1 MRKLSL
7 AVVRWNGVPTVAQR
21 RGCGGGKGNRRRWG
35 SSGNAG
41 ARVRVRGLPFVQWR
55 SHTGVRAQSRGG
67 RRRSRRGGRYAGEER
82 GEEEEALTRG
92 ARRSE
97 GDGEELER
105 ASALGLREKATGRLG
120 PCGGEEKEEGLL
132 GLGCLLSFLLL
143 FSFCFSNSLIQTN
156 YLNSNYHLNSNP

>member
-55 SHTGVRAQSRGG
+55 SHTGVRAQSRGVAG
-67 RRRSRRGGRYAGEER
+67 DLGGGAVTPGKKEER
-82 GEEEEALTRG
+82 RKK
-92 ARRSE
+92 R
-97 GDGEELER
+97 
-105 ASALGLREKATGRLG
+105 
-120 PCGGEEKEEGLL
+120 
-132 GLGCLLSFLLL
+132 
-143 FSFCFSNSLIQTN
+143 
-156 YLNSNYHLNSNP
+156 